1 MDQIVEMILEEYDE
15 KEELLRQLEKEVK
28 QRLNDVLVARGVS
41 NFHITHRVKDRES
54 LKGKLIRKSGKYRSI
69 FDLTDLVGF
78 RVICYFSDRVDESAA
93 VISESFDIDWNN
105 SCDKR
110 TLIAPEAF
118 GYLSLHY
125 ICHLPK
131 GCGYSDELCEIPF
144 EIQLRSMLQHTWAEI
159 EHDLGY
165 KTELAVPRE
174 VRRDFARVASLLEVA
189 DSYFLMIKNKLAD
202 YEVEV
207 DERVREDKADDM
219 NLNRVTLNAFMES
232 NSDIRRIT
240 QEIASISGA
249 EIIKVSYDH
258 YLPLLKFLGVETI
271 GDLKKMAS
279 EQGEN
284 AVAISRKILEDSEI
298 DELIS
303 SVSLYYLC
311 RATLIY
317 VSYTKE
323 QIIEFYKID
332 EKDDKRAERKAEYV
346 IRQKNKIANTNSGG

>member
-1 MDQIVEMILEEYDE
+1 MDQLVEMILNEYDE
-15 KEELLRQLEKEVK
+15 KKELFKQLENEVK
-28 QRLNDVLVARGVS
+28 YRLNDVLRSKGVS
-41 NFHITHRVKDRES
+41 NFHITHRVKDRNS
-54 LKGKLIRKSGKYRSI
+54 LKGKLLRKNGKYHSI
-69 FDLTDLVGF
+69 YDLTDLVGF
-78 RVICYFSDRVDESAA
+78 RVICYFSDRVDEAA
-93 VISESFDIDWNN
+93 SVISESFDIDWNN

-131 GCGYSDELCEIPF
+131 DGGYSDELCEIPF

-189 DSYFLMIKNKLAD
+189 DSYFTIIKNKLTD

-207 DERVREDKADDM
+207 KERVKADEADDM
-219 NLNRVTLNAFMES
+219 NLNRITLGVFMES
-232 NSDIRRIT
+232 NDDIRHLT
-240 QEIASISGA
+240 DEIAAISGA

-258 YLPLLKFLGVETI
+258 YLPLLKYLGIETI
-271 GDLKKMAS
+271 GDLKNLAK

-284 AVAISRKILEDSEI
+284 AVAISRNVLENSEI

-311 RATLIY
+311 RATL
-317 VSYTKE
+317 VHRPYTKE
-323 QIIEFYKID
+323 QIMEFYMID
-332 EKDDKRAERKAEYV
+332 EKDEKRAERKAQYV
-346 IRQKNKIANTNSGG
+346 LKQKDKMVNN